1 MQIKN
6 FKEST
11 AQEGTFSILPPTIKL
26 STEKKLPAGRKHII
40 NDMQLV
46 K

>member
-6 FKEST
+6 FKESI
-11 AQEGTFSILPPTIKL
+11 AQEGTSSILLPLIKL
-26 STEKKLPAGRKHII
+26 STEKKTPAGRKHII
-40 NDMQLV
+40 NDIQLV